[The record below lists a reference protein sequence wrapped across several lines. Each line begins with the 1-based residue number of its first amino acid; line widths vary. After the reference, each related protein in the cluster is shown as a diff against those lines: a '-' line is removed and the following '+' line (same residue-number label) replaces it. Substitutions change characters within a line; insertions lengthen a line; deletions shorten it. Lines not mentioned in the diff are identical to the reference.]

1 MVHIKEKLSKM
12 VKNKLVIKG
21 LLLLIL
27 ALVVATVVRIFFYND
42 KAEIT
47 SSYLGTQLSK
57 VGELT
62 TIKLKYDGIA
72 EYKDKG
78 IAFIN
83 RSDFIMRYKAVA
95 RVGIDLKQVK
105 TEVDNKNK
113 VVWLT
118 IPKAE
123 IQSVKVDPADIKYYD
138 EKFSL
143 FNVDEKEDGNKAIE
157 LAEKEA
163 RTALEQMGLLESADL
178 QAFTLIKG
186 ILHNAVPSDY
196 EFKLKESK

>member
-1 MVHIKEKLSKM
+1 MTNIKEKLSKI
-12 VKNKLVIKG
+12 VKNKMVSKG

-27 ALVVATVVRIFFYND
+27 VLIIAIVIRTFFYND
-42 KAEIT
+42 KEEIT

-62 TIKLKYDGIA
+62 TVKLEYDGIA

-78 IAFIN
+78 ISFVN
-83 RSDFIMRYKAVA
+83 KSDFVMRYQAEA
-95 RVGIDLKQVK
+95 RVGIDLEKVTTK
-105 TEVDNKNK
+105 VDNQNK

-123 IQSVKVDPADIKYYD
+123 IQDVHVDTSDIKYYD

-163 RTALEQMGLLESADL
+163 KTALKKMGVLESADE

-186 ILHNAVPSDY
+186 LLHNAVPSDY

>member
-1 MVHIKEKLSKM
+1 MTNIKEKLSKI
-12 VKNKLVIKG
+12 VKNKMVTKG

-27 ALVVATVVRIFFYND
+27 VLIIAIVIRTFFYND
-42 KAEIT
+42 KEEIT

-62 TIKLKYDGIA
+62 TVKLKYDGIA

-78 IAFIN
+78 ISFVN
-83 RSDFIMRYKAVA
+83 KSDFVMRYKAEA
-95 RVGIDLKQVK
+95 RVGIDLEKVTTK
-105 TEVDNKNK
+105 VDNQNK

-123 IQSVKVDPADIKYYD
+123 IQDVHVDTSDIKYYD

-163 RTALEQMGLLESADL
+163 KTALKKMGVLESADE
-178 QAFTLIKG
+178 QGFTLIKG
-186 ILHNAVPSDY
+186 LLHNAVPSDY

>member
-1 MVHIKEKLSKM
+1 M
-12 VKNKLVIKG
+12 KNKVVTKG
-21 LLLLIL
+21 VLLLVLVLIIAIVIRL
-27 ALVVATVVRIFFYND
+27 FFYND
-42 KAEIT
+42 KEEIT

-62 TIKLKYDGIA
+62 TVKLKYDGIA

-78 IAFIN
+78 ITFVTK
-83 RSDFIMRYKAVA
+83 SDFVMKYKAEA
-95 RVGIDLKQVK
+95 RVGIDLEKVK
-105 TEVDNKNK
+105 TKVDNQNK

-123 IQSVKVDPADIKYYD
+123 IQDVHVNTSDIKYYD

-163 RTALEQMGLLESADL
+163 KTALEQMGVLESADE

-186 ILHNAVPSDY
+186 LLHNAVPSDY
-196 EFKLKESK
+196 EFKLKEK